1 MPEIAYHVAM
11 PEPATHYFEVS
22 LRVTGLAGFRGASA
36 AGGPAPEGT
45 LEFSLPVWTPGSYS
59 IEDYAKHLVDLRAE
73 SDGEEAGAELPLE
86 KVGKSTWRVRLQGHE
101 ALRLRWRVWAHQL
114 DVDAADLDEHHAFWN
129 GTLLFLYLE
138 GGKELPCT
146 LEVEAPAGWEVYTGL
161 EPVEGRPG
169 LFRAADYDELVDC
182 PVECGRPRLYTFEVE
197 GVPHR
202 LVLDGHGNE
211 EPERLVADVRA
222 IVAEAARMMG
232 GLPYRHYTFLVHLVD
247 RRGGGLEH
255 RNSTA
260 IQVGRF
266 RFRDP
271 KEYSRTL
278 TLFAHE
284 FFHLWNVK
292 RIRPVALGPFDYLR
306 ENLTRLLWAME
317 GLTDYYAWMLVGRA
331 GVVPRERFLAY
342 VAEAV
347 QRLEETPG
355 RRVQPVAESSW
366 NTWIDFYRPD
376 ENTPN
381 TGISYYVKGSLVG
394 LALDVEIRSRTEG
407 RRSLDDVMRL
417 LWERYGSRD
426 RGVPELEGWKAV
438 AEEVSG
444 FSLDDFFARYV
455 TGTEEMD
462 WAGPLEFLGLELERR
477 REEPEEEGAAGGEP
491 MPGSDERWAW
501 WYEKRPGAELG
512 VRLESR
518 EGRLLVAT
526 VLEDGPAYG
535 SGLAPGDEIVAVDG
549 FRVVDEKGLRERLA
563 DRRPGER
570 VRLTTFRREE
580 ERRVEVKLGER
591 RPSRYALK
599 PVPEP
604 SEAQREAFAAWT
616 HGQYSLASGERA

>member
-1 MPEIAYHVAM
+1 MPKIAYRVAF
-11 PEPATHYFEVS
+11 PEPATHYFDVT
-22 LRVTGLAGFRGASA
+22 LRVSEIGGFRGASA
-36 AGGPAPEGT
+36 AGGLAPEGT

-59 IEDYAKHLVDLRAE
+59 IEDYARHLVDLRAQA
-73 SDGEEAGAELPLE
+73 GEGEGGPELPVE
-86 KVGKSTWRVRLQGHE
+86 KVGKSTWRVQLGGHDPIRLE
-101 ALRLRWRVWAHQL
+101 YRVYAHQL

-138 GGKELPCT
+138 GGKEFPCT
-146 LEVEAPAGWEVYTGL
+146 LQVEAPEGWRVYTGL
-161 EPVEGRPG
+161 EPVEGTPG

-182 PVECGRPRLYTFEVE
+182 PVECGTPRLYTFEVE

-211 EPERLVADVRA
+211 EPERLVADLRA
-222 IVAEAARMMG
+222 VVAEAARLMG
-232 GLPYRHYTFLVHLVD
+232 GLPYKEYTFLVHLLE

-266 RFRDP
+266 QFREP
-271 KEYSRTL
+271 KEYARVL

-292 RIRPVALGPFDYLR
+292 RIRPLALGPFDYLR

-331 GVVPRERFLAY
+331 GVVPRERFLEY
-342 VAEAV
+342 IAETI

-355 RRVQPVAESSW
+355 RRVQPLAGSSW
-366 NTWIDFYRPD
+366 DSWIHFYRPD

-381 TGISYYVKGSLVG
+381 TGVSYYVKGSLVG
-394 LALDVEIRSRTEG
+394 LALDVEIRSRTGG

-417 LWERYGSRD
+417 LWQRYGSRD
-426 RGVPELEGWKAV
+426 QGIPELEGWKAT
-438 AEEVSG
+438 AEEACG
-444 FSLDDFFARYV
+444 FPLDDFFARYV
-455 TGTEEMD
+455 TGSEEID
-462 WAGPLEFLGLELERR
+462 WAGRLEFLGLELERR
-477 REEPEEEGAAGGEP
+477 REPEETQEPEGQA
-491 MPGSDERWAW
+491 MPGSRERWAW
-501 WYEKRPGAELG
+501 WYERRPGAELG
-512 VRLESR
+512 VRVEAK
-518 EGRLLVAT
+518 EGRLRVTT

-535 SGLAPGDEIVAVDG
+535 SELAPGDEIVAVDG
-549 FRVVDEKGLRERLA
+549 FRVTDEKALRERLA

-580 ERRVEVKLGER
+580 ERHVEVKLAER
-591 RPSRYALK
+591 RPSRYTLK
-599 PVPEP
+599 PVARP
-604 SEAQREAFAAWT
+604 SDAQREAFAAWT
-616 HGQYSLASGERA
+616 HGQYTLSGEEKPA